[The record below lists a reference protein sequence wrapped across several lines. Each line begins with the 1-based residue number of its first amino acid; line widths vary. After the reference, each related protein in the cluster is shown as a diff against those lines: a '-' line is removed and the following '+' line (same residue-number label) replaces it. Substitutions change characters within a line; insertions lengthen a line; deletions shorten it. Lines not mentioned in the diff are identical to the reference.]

1 MTKEKEFMT
10 LLQEFII
17 GFLNDAR
24 RQGFAIILLVI
35 ISGALAYVSIE
46 LLLRYEAVQNK
57 LIECKEDSA
66 AAAAAKDELQR
77 QVDALKLEIVDLRA
91 LYTRRR
97 K

>member
-1 MTKEKEFMT
+1 MT

-66 AAAAAKDELQR
+66 AAKDELQR
-77 QVDALKLEIVDLRA
+77 QVDALKSEIVDLRA
-91 LYTRRR
+91 LHTRRR